1 VSISFSVELNDPHT
15 ENLLRYLE
23 ERFGDNV
30 MDKLDLLSTTRQ
42 WLELED
48 RIPTVF
54 TPYRVHEKQ
63 SALSVPSDGENSPSV
78 S

>member
-1 VSISFSVELNDPHT
+1 MSIRFSVDLDDPHT
-15 ENLLRYLE
+15 EDLLRYLH

-30 MDKLDLLSTTRQ
+30 MDKLDLLSTTRK

-48 RIPTVF
+48 RIPTAF

-63 SALSVPSDGENSPSV
+63 SALSVLSDGDSVPSV